1 MKYYTISD
9 PRYEYGSRQ
18 VVETGEGVLVD
29 LSYRRQGLDD
39 VSDLVSRAASRN
51 LSVDDATRQ
60 YLQRS
65 AQREY
70 NLSEIVLPA
79 NDDLDHENWDDEDW
93 DDEDSLKMYKPFD
106 PPEVW
111 AAGVTYKTSEMERR
125 RESGTPDVYSMVY
138 SAERPEVF
146 FKATPERCVGQFDSV
161 GIRADSGWNVP
172 EPELAFVL
180 YGGEIVGYTIGND
193 MSSRQIEGENPLYLP
208 QAKVFNRCCAIGPC
222 FVSAESIGDPH
233 SLDVNCAITRDGKE
247 VFSGS
252 TNTSQMARTCQE
264 LADWLQRHNN
274 VPDMTVVLTG
284 TSIVPPPDFT
294 LQEGDSVSIT
304 IEGIGTLV
312 NDVIVV

>member
-1 MKYYTISD
+1 MKYYNLIGAD
-9 PRYEYGSRQ
+9 GHAGIA
-18 VVETGEGVLVD
+18 VEAQEGVL
-29 LSYRRQGLDD
+29 
-39 VSDLVSRAASRN
+39 SDLTSVHPELEVLEDLALAASV
-51 LSVDDATRQ
+51 SGITIDDIAQQIVEDDAPE
-60 YLQRS
+60 
-65 AQREY
+65 EY
-70 NLSEIVLPA
+70 NLADILAGEGDA
-79 NDDLDHENWDDEDW
+79 ALD
-93 DDEDSLKMYKPFD
+93 MPFE
-106 PPEVW
+106 PSEVW

-146 FKATPERCVGQFDSV
+146 FKATLERCVGPDDSV
-161 GIRADSGWNVP
+161 GIREDSNWNVP

-180 YGGEIVGYTIGND
+180 YGGEIIGYTIGND

-222 FVSAESIGDPH
+222 FVTAESISDPH
-233 SLDVNCAITRDGKE
+233 SLDVSCAITRDGEE

-264 LADWLQRHNN
+264 LADWLQKHND
-274 VPDMTVVLTG
+274 VPNMTAVLTG

-294 LQEGDSVSIT
+294 LQEGDIVSIT
-304 IEGIGTLV
+304 IEGIGALE